1 MRLHVIG
8 LGGAGGRIA
17 DRLAADHGD
26 HPFLAGVHAFDT
38 DMDALGALDALGE
51 ERRYRFGDA
60 AGGDGLEGDLH
71 AGRRLGDAHAS
82 ELGRAMDDQGPSIAE
97 AFLIVVGLG
106 GAAGAGAAPALAAE
120 LSRLY
125 DAPVYAFG
133 FLPARDETEEPDGD
147 GPRSAS
153 SREAGGAASGAGA
166 GGAASSGDE
175 PAPPPTHRP
184 LAERNA
190 ARTLDALSDECA
202 AVFPFDNAAW
212 LRPSETL
219 AGARDRL
226 NEVAAERI
234 AALFGAGE
242 TPEGTATPQ
251 QVLDASDIARA
262 AGDDGEIAVIGHAT
276 QAVEPPDSG
285 SKFGLGLFGS
295 SEPAEVDTSAAV
307 SAIETV
313 IRKAARGKNT
323 VEAPEGRADRTLLV
337 VGGPPAWLNREA
349 IADGR
354 RWLAEE
360 TGSDAILS
368 GDAPIPEG
376 DEVFAV
382 VVRSGIDE
390 PGRVREIRETIG

>member
-8 LGGAGGRIA
+8 LGGAGGRIV
-17 DRLAADHGD
+17 DRLAAGHDAE
-26 HPFLAGVHAFDT
+26 PFLAGVHAFDT
-38 DMDALGALDALGE
+38 DMDALEALDALGE

-82 ELGRAMDDQGPSIAE
+82 ELDRTMDDQQPSLAE

-133 FLPARDETEEPDGD
+133 ILPVPSETDEPDDD
-147 GPRSAS
+147 GPT
-153 SREAGGAASGAGA
+153 SGVPDGE
-166 GGAASSGDE
+166 S
-175 PAPPPTHRP
+175 APPTPHRP

-219 AGARDRL
+219 GGARDRL
-226 NEVAAERI
+226 NEVVVERV

-251 QVLDASDIARA
+251 QVLDASDVARA
-262 AGDDGEIAVIGHAT
+262 VGSDGEIAAIGHAT

-285 SKFGLGLFGS
+285 SRFGLGLFGS

-323 VEAPEGRADRTLLV
+323 VEVPEGRADRTLLV

-368 GDAPIPEG
+368 GDAPVPDG
-376 DEVFAV
+376 DAVSAV
-382 VVRSGIDE
+382 VIRSGIDE
-390 PGRVREIRETIG
+390 PERIRELRETIA